1 MLFLK
6 IITFPIRFVL
16 FLLFGVLSLTLSF
29 LRNTF
34 IMFLTIAASIISMV
48 GSFLSGLMI
57 IGVIASIIIE
67 YASHGELKS
76 VKDTVIFA
84 LTSIGLATAFGFVC
98 GFMPIIS
105 KKLYEAAWTAADRL
119 WGLSK
124 VILFCDTDRFY
135 I

>member
-1 MLFLK
+1 MIFLK
-6 IITFPIRFVL
+6 IISFPIRFL
-16 FLLFGVLSLTLSF
+16 IFLLFGLLSLTLSF

-34 IMFLTIAASIISMV
+34 VMFLTMAASIISGV

-57 IGVIASIIIE
+57 IGIIASIIIE

-98 GFMPIIS
+98 GFMPAIS
-105 KKLYEAAWTAADRL
+105 EKLYEAAWTASDWL
-119 WGLSK
+119 WGLAK
-124 VILFCDTDRFY
+124 TVLFCKL
-135 I
+135 